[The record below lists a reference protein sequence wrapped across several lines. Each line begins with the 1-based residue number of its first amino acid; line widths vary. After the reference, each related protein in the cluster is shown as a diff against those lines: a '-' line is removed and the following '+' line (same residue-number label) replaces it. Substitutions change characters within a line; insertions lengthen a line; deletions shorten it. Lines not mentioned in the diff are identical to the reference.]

1 MTHAL
6 LSVIYFNI
14 ESFNSLNSLTE
25 EIIMGYA
32 TTNPYTGEV
41 VKTFPDATDAEIVQA
56 IEDANK
62 AFSSWKETSFA
73 SRAKVMQK
81 AADLL
86 RNDLAGYAKLLTL
99 EMGKITSEAKAEVE
113 LSAAIL
119 EYYANN
125 AEALLASQKL
135 PVADPAEGEAVVVHE
150 PLGVLLA
157 VEPWNFPYYQV
168 ARIIAPQLS
177 AGNTMLLKHAG
188 IVPQSAAAFEKLML
202 DAGLP
207 KGVFQNLYA
216 AHSQTEMII
225 SHPLVRGVALTGSE
239 GAGAIVAAAAGK
251 ALKKSTLELGG
262 ADAFVVLADADMEKT
277 VNWAVFGRHWNG
289 GQVCVSSKRMI
300 IADEVYDDFVE
311 QYTAGVAKLQAGDPF
326 DPATTLAPLSSQ
338 SAADELKVKIKEA
351 IKLGATATEV
361 GPKVPSQGAFVQPT
375 ILTNISEENPARNW
389 EFFGP
394 VSMLFRAKDEADAIR
409 IANDSPFGLGGSVFT
424 SNPKHGLE
432 VAKQISTGMV
442 FVNHPTMVKA
452 DLPFGGVRH
461 SGYGRELIGLGIKEF
476 VNHKLIDVVD
486 IDAPF

>member
-1 MTHAL
+1 M
-6 LSVIYFNI
+6 S
-14 ESFNSLNSLTE
+14 
-25 EIIMGYA
+25 YA

-41 VKTFPDATDAEIVQA
+41 VKTFPDATDAEIMKA
-56 IEDANK
+56 IEDADK

-73 SRAKVMQK
+73 TRANVMQK

-86 RNDLAGYAKLLTL
+86 RKDVAGYAKLLTL
-99 EMGKITSEAKAEVE
+99 EMGKITAEAEAEVE

-119 EYYANN
+119 EYYAKN
-125 AEALLASQKL
+125 AESLLASEKL
-135 PVADPAEGEAVVVHE
+135 PVADPAEGDAVIVHD

-188 IVPQSAAAFEKLML
+188 IVPQSSAAFEKLML

-207 KGVFQNLYA
+207 KGAFQNLYA

-239 GAGAIVAAAAGK
+239 GAGAIVASAAGK

-277 VNWAVFGRHWNG
+277 VNWGVFGRHWNG

-300 IADEVYDDFVE
+300 IVDEVYDDFLQ

-338 SAADELKVKIKEA
+338 SAADDLKVKIKEA
-351 IKLGATATEV
+351 IKLGATATEI

-375 ILTNISEENPARNW
+375 ILTNISEDNPARNW

-461 SGYGRELIGLGIKEF
+461 SGYGRELLGLGIKEF

>member
-1 MTHAL
+1 
-6 LSVIYFNI
+6 
-14 ESFNSLNSLTE
+14 
-25 EIIMGYA
+25 MGYA

-41 VKTFPDATDAEIVQA
+41 VKTFPDATDAEIIKA
-56 IEDANK
+56 IEDADK

-125 AEALLASQKL
+125 AEALLASEKL
-135 PVADPAEGEAVVVHE
+135 PVADPAEGDAMVVHE

-239 GAGAIVAAAAGK
+239 GAGAIVASAAGK

-262 ADAFVVLADADMEKT
+262 ADAFVVLADAEMEKT

-338 SAADELKVKIKEA
+338 SAADDLKVKIKEA
-351 IKLGATATEV
+351 IKLGATATEI

-375 ILTNISEENPARNW
+375 ILTNISEDNPARNW

-461 SGYGRELIGLGIKEF
+461 SGYGRELLGLGIKEF

>member
-1 MTHAL
+1 MT
-6 LSVIYFNI
+6 
-14 ESFNSLNSLTE
+14 
-25 EIIMGYA
+25 YA

-41 VKTFPDATDAEIVQA
+41 VKAFPDATDTEVNQA
-56 IEDANK
+56 IEDANT
-62 AFSSWKETSFA
+62 AFLTWKKTPFA
-73 SRAKVMQK
+73 ERAQIMQK

-86 RNDLAGYAKLLTL
+86 RKDSDAFAELLTL

-113 LSAAIL
+113 LSAAIF
-119 EYYANN
+119 EYYAKN
-125 AEALLASQKL
+125 AEQLLAPDNL
-135 PVADPAEGEAVVVHE
+135 VVDDLAEGDAVIVHD

-188 IVPQSAAAFEKLML
+188 IVPQSAAACEKLML

-207 KGVFQNLYA
+207 VGVFKNLYA

-225 SHPLVRGVALTGSE
+225 NHPLVRGVALTGSE
-239 GAGAIVAAAAGK
+239 GAGAIIASAAGK
-251 ALKKSTLELGG
+251 ALKKSTMELGG
-262 ADAFVVLADADMEKT
+262 ADAFVVLADAEMEKT
-277 VNWAVFGRHWNG
+277 INWAVFGRHWNG

-300 IADEVYDDFVE
+300 IVDEIYDEFLDG
-311 QYTAGVAKLQAGDPF
+311 YTAGVSALHAGDPF

-338 SAADELKVKIKEA
+338 NAADELKKKIQEA
-351 IKLGATATEV
+351 IKLGAKATEV

-375 ILTNISEENPARNW
+375 ILTDISDDNPARYW

-394 VSMLFRAKDEADAIR
+394 VSMIFRAKDEQHAIQ

-424 SNPKHGLE
+424 SDTQHGAE
-432 VAKQISTGMV
+432 VAKQISTGMM

-452 DLPFGGVRH
+452 DLPFGGVRR
-461 SGYGRELIGLGIKEF
+461 SGYGRELLGLGIKEF
-476 VNHKLIDVVD
+476 INHKLIVVAD
-486 IDAPF
+486 INAPF